1 MAVSDIRGGAAMVR
15 PMPQRVEHP
24 RPVEPRRVEPQRATP
39 QRVEHHQ
46 QAQQAQRAQQAQQAQ
61 RVQDRPAPTVHEK
74 GRNVDIRA

>member
-39 QRVEHHQ
+39 QRVEHQ
-46 QAQQAQRAQQAQQAQ
+46 QQAQQAQ

>member
-15 PMPQRVEHP
+15 PMPQRVENP

-39 QRVEHHQ
+39 QRVEHQ
-46 QAQQAQRAQQAQQAQ
+46 QQAQQAQQAQ
-61 RVQDRPAPTVHEK
+61 RVHDRPAPTVHEK